1 MKTATAPKRLSRPPE
16 VSITPRRMDFEWNE
30 AMPRYWFGGN
40 PVLTCFWTA
49 FAAQFPE
56 GERFM
61 IQTARSFREQVKGDA
76 ELQKEVSGFIGQEGY
91 HAFEH
96 ASLNRFLVG
105 RGVPLGDIDGQVR
118 WILKL
123 LCKVFSP
130 RSQMAMTAALEHFTS
145 MFGNMVL
152 QHPELIEQVDPSM
165 RPIFVW
171 HAIEEVEHKAVAF
184 DLYQAVDGSYWR
196 LVWLYIVSSLLLLLV
211 TGGFQ
216 LRLMLSDRRCW
227 TPRALGRS
235 LHWMFGFGRNGGY
248 IRRLV
253 PEYFAF
259 FRRSFHPWE
268 YDNSVQLGRARSQL
282 QVMLGGGR
290 ERAERVAA

>member
-1 MKTATAPKRLSRPPE
+1 
-16 VSITPRRMDFEWNE
+16 
-30 AMPRYWFGGN
+30 MPRYWFGGN

-49 FAAQFPE
+49 FAAQFPV

-61 IQTARSFREQVKGDA
+61 IQTARSFRDQVQGDA

-96 ASLNRFLVG
+96 ASLNRFLAS
-105 RGVPLGDIDGQVR
+105 RGVPITHIDVQVG
-118 WILKL
+118 WILKQ
-123 LCKVFSP
+123 LCRVLSA

-152 QHPELIEQVDPSM
+152 QSPELIDQVDPSM

-184 DLYQAVDGSYWR
+184 DLYLAVDGSYWR
-196 LVWLYIVSSLLLLLV
+196 LMRLYLLSSLLLMLV
-211 TGGFQ
+211 TGWFQ
-216 LRLMLSDRRCW
+216 LRLMLSDRACW
-227 TPRALGRS
+227 SPRVLGRS
-235 LHWMFGFGRNGGY
+235 LNWMFGVGRNGGY
-248 IRRLV
+248 LRRLL

-259 FRRSFHPWE
+259 FRRDYHPWQH
-268 YDNSVQLGRARSQL
+268 DNSDQLGRARSQL
-282 QVMLGGGR
+282 QQMLDV
-290 ERAERVAA
+290 ANQPSDRVAA